1 MIKVIASDM
10 DGTLLNNNHEID
22 EETAKAIKKAEEK
35 GIIFVIST
43 GREYENV
50 KYLLDKQNI
59 KCQCILS
66 NGAEYRDEMGNI
78 LDVININEKSSRK
91 ILKILKENNIS
102 ARMFTNKGIYTTA
115 TKEEALLE
123 VTFRTLAFDPHL
135 TKEEAKKIA
144 EKEKFFTCLKYIDD
158 FEKFFEEG
166 IEIRKFV
173 AFHEDIKL
181 IEKLKK
187 IIGEIEGL
195 AVSSSFNDN
204 IEITD
209 INAQKGIIL
218 EKVITKMG
226 IDKKD
231 VMILGDSFN
240 DYSMFEIFEESV
252 AMKNAI
258 SEVKK
263 IAKYITDTNDNQ
275 GVAKAIYNVLN
286 NKMDNMKKY
295 KNYIINKVME

>member
-258 SEVKK
+258 SEIKK

-286 NKMDNMKKY
+286 NKMDNMKK
-295 KNYIINKVME
+295 I